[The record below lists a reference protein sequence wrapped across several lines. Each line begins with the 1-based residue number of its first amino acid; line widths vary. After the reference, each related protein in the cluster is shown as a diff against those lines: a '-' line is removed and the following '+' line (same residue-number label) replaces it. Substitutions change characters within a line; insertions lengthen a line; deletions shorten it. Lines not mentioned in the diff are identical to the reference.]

1 MYKTLSS
8 FTASLT
14 ATRGFFFSFG
24 AVYNNNNKSEFVT
37 PSQMF
42 SLNGTVVLFTVLQKR
57 WRYEQG
63 SRKAFLYEVQFFF
76 FLLSMQ
82 WPEII
87 SKACTM

>member
-24 AVYNNNNKSEFVT
+24 AVYNNNNNNNKSEFVT

-63 SRKAFLYEVQFFF
+63 SGKAFLYEVQFFF
-76 FLLSMQ
+76 LSFKHAM
-82 WPEII
+82 
-87 SKACTM
+87 A